1 MHKLKLYLPIF
12 LYLIFQSVL
21 PAEAETAPTSDTLPD
36 CRYRAAFFSTPVSGT
51 NRLLPDG
58 DLFRPLLADPKQPQ
72 FVAGRQGV
80 NPGSADDFAAAWVG
94 FGENFGLYRLTLGGA
109 CDGLQLNV
117 NGGVFAQFNLNS
129 PSSDLVNADYVI
141 GVPLTFRKGLFS
153 GRLRYYHQSSH
164 LGDELVL
171 GNPGIRRVNLSFEE
185 VELLASIEWHF
196 LRIYGG
202 PGYLVRREP
211 DLKRLKWQYGGELR
225 FPIYRPPDSYI
236 FYFVA
241 GSDFKQFQE
250 HEYHRDYSLKAG
262 VEVENDRAVRR
273 FRILFTLFDG
283 FNPFGQ
289 FYDQKLR
296 AVGFEINLG
305 F

>member
-1 MHKLKLYLPIF
+1 MHKLKPCLPIF
-12 LYLIFQSVL
+12 VCLILQSVI
-21 PAEAETAPTSDTLPD
+21 PAAAEPVPTLETLPD
-36 CRYRAAFFSTPVSGT
+36 CRYRAASFNTPASKT
-51 NRLLPDG
+51 HWAFPDG

-72 FVAGRQGV
+72 FVAGRQRV
-80 NPGSADDFAAAWVG
+80 NPNNADDFAAAWVG
-94 FGENFGLYRLTLGGA
+94 FGENFGLYRLTLGRA

-117 NGGVFAQFNLNS
+117 NGGVFAQFNLDS

-141 GVPLTFRKGLFS
+141 GVPLTFRKDFFS

-164 LGDELVL
+164 LGDELIL
-171 GNPGIRRVNLSFEE
+171 GNPGIRRINLSFEE
-185 VELLASIEWHF
+185 VEFLASFELYF
-196 LRIYGG
+196 LRVYGG

-211 DLKRLKWQYGGELR
+211 DLERWKWQYGGELR
-225 FPIYRPPDSYI
+225 FPLNRPPDAYI

-250 HEYHRDYSLKAG
+250 HDYHRDYSVKAG

-273 FRILFTLFDG
+273 LRVLFTLFDG

-296 AVGFEINLG
+296 AIGFEINLG